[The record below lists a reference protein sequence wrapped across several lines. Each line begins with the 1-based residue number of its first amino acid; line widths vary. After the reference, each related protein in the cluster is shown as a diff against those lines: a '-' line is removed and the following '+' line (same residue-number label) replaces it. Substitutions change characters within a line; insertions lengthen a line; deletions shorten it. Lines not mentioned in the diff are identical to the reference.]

1 MLELAK
7 STLSDDGS
15 SRFVWRLASGHE
27 VESVLFRTTPASF
40 IQPSAQVGDDALRL
54 PSGVVV
60 CVSSQSGCNVGCPFC
75 ATGLQPMR
83 RNLSAAEIC
92 AQVLQA
98 MRAEQVS
105 GGVRVVFAGMGEPLL
120 NYESVRDA
128 AVQLTAQPEVLNV
141 AISTTGIVPAIQRLA
156 AEAPG
161 VDLYVSLHAAT
172 DRLRDTLVPVN
183 RRYPIGAVLAAAREF
198 AAFTGRRVDISYLLL
213 RGINDTQ
220 EDARELAA
228 LLNPG
233 PFTVKLLL
241 WNEVTGLP
249 FRRVTDE
256 QAVQFAGWL
265 AGHGQPAYVIPS
277 KARDV
282 NAGCG
287 QMITAEPSVVRLRRI
302 TRDFEAVSQEWGS
315 Q

>member
-15 SRFVWRLASGHE
+15 SRFVWRLAGGHE

-83 RNLSAAEIC
+83 
-92 AQVLQA
+92 
-98 MRAEQVS
+98 AEQVC

-161 VDLYVSLHAAT
+161 VDLYVSPDAGSTSAT
-172 DRLRDTLVPVN
+172 CCC
-183 RRYPIGAVLAAAREF
+183 
-198 AAFTGRRVDISYLLL
+198 
-213 RGINDTQ
+213 
-220 EDARELAA
+220 
-228 LLNPG
+228 
-233 PFTVKLLL
+233 
-241 WNEVTGLP
+241 
-249 FRRVTDE
+249 
-256 QAVQFAGWL
+256 AGSTTPRKT
-265 AGHGQPAYVIPS
+265 PASWPL
-277 KARDV
+277 
-282 NAGCG
+282 C
-287 QMITAEPSVVRLRRI
+287 
-302 TRDFEAVSQEWGS
+302 
-315 Q
+315 